1 MLGAGGHYYACA
13 KINGKQK
20 GRAPKSRWST
30 PNLSPCRFSTGGLS
44 NNPLNDSLTLTPGD
58 AATCRV
64 EEPCQGI
71 ESASAPA
78 KSSRILL
85 VNPNR
90 YDQPYP
96 VYPVGLAYLNGALRS
111 AGYPT
116 AIWDRLAA
124 ADTLEQRIA
133 TFRPDFVALSMR
145 NVDNVQY
152 HNPSSFVGDLLDC
165 CRRIRAATR
174 ARLIIGGSG
183 FSIFPREILEL
194 TGADFGIQGE
204 GEGALVR
211 LLGTLET
218 GASTEGIPGLVHR
231 NAEGTIHI
239 SPPESRAGLLDS
251 APDHEPDL
259 LRAYTSRGSIPGIQ
273 TQRGCPLKCCY
284 CTYPIIEGKRSR
296 YRPAREVVR
305 EMADLAKL
313 GTKYTFIVDSVFNTH
328 EDHVLRICEAL
339 AKANLDMEWQSFL
352 RPHKVTRDLLTAMRR
367 AGCRHIEF
375 GSDSLSDPVLGRYG
389 KGFSFEEI
397 EEASRYAHE
406 LGIKYSHFLIFGG
419 PGETADTLEE
429 TLARTQRLPEAFFFA
444 TLGMRVYPGT
454 PLWRELEPTRD
465 GDSASDYLVTPR
477 FHMEP
482 HFTVGG
488 LYERLRR
495 HRERNHNWVVGDP
508 PPEFLATM
516 GRLRERGVRGPMW
529 EYIETLQRMA
539 ARQAGS

>member
-1 MLGAGGHYYACA
+1 M
-13 KINGKQK
+13 
-20 GRAPKSRWST
+20 PS
-30 PNLSPCRFSTGGLS
+30 LSPCRFSAGPLS
-44 NNPLNDSLTLTPGD
+44 NNPLKASLTLTPGD
-58 AATCRV
+58 AAACNV
-64 EEPCQGI
+64 GEPCNGI
-71 ESASAPA
+71 EGAPEPA
-78 KSSRILL
+78 RNSRILL

-96 VYPVGLAYLNGALRS
+96 VYPVGLAYLNGSLRS
-111 AGYPT
+111 AGYRT
-116 AIWDRLAA
+116 ATWDRLAS
-124 ADTLEQRIA
+124 ADTLELRIA
-133 TFRPDFVALSMR
+133 SFRPDFVALSMR

-152 HNPSSFVGDLLDC
+152 HNPNSFVGDLLDC
-165 CRRIRAATR
+165 CRRIRAATP

-183 FSIFPREILEL
+183 FSIFPLEILEL
-194 TGADFGIQGE
+194 TGADYGIQGE

-211 LLGTLET
+211 LLGALET
-218 GASTEGIPGLVHR
+218 GGSTEAIPGLLHR
-231 NAEGTIHI
+231 NAGGTICI
-239 SPPESRAGLLDS
+239 SPHDSRAVLFDT
-251 APDHEPDL
+251 APDHDPEL
-259 LRAYTSRGSIPGIQ
+259 IRAYTSRGSLLGVQ

-296 YRPAREVVR
+296 YRPALEVVR
-305 EMADLAKL
+305 EMADLVKL
-313 GTKYTFIVDSVFNTH
+313 GAKYTSIVDSVFNTH

-339 AKANLDMEWQSFL
+339 AEAKLDMEWQCFL
-352 RPHKVTRDLLTAMRR
+352 RPRRLTRDLLATMRR
-367 AGCRHIEF
+367 AGLRHIEF

-429 TLARTQRLPEAFFFA
+429 TLARAQRLPEAFFFA

-454 PLWRELEPTRD
+454 PLWSELEPTRE
-465 GDSASDYLVTPR
+465 GDSASDDLVTPR
-477 FHMEP
+477 FHVEP

-508 PPEFLATM
+508 PREFHATM

-539 ARQAGS
+539 ARQEGS